1 VLDTDA
7 AHHPDLYW
15 ALRGGG
21 GGQFGIVTSLR
32 LRTHPTRPVYVFF
45 LHWPWR
51 QAAAVVRGWQ
61 GWAPTAPDA
70 LWSNLH
76 DYQRT
81 RIEVFLNP
89 DMDPFGAGYHITQS
103 KLALGLG
110 GFWGQGFMQRMQS
123 PAEFVPEKHTDF
135 IASIIGEE
143 WGFAGLLFLIAIYAL
158 LILTMMRMASRCQN
172 RFARLAIAGSAM
184 TFFIYVFINLAMV
197 TGLVP
202 VVGIPLPLVSYG
214 GTSMMTLMVGLG
226 LAMSGYVHGREGGQ
240 GANGPF

>member
-1 VLDTDA
+1 
-7 AHHPDLYW
+7 
-15 ALRGGG
+15 
-21 GGQFGIVTSLR
+21 
-32 LRTHPTRPVYVFF
+32 
-45 LHWPWR
+45 
-51 QAAAVVRGWQ
+51 
-61 GWAPTAPDA
+61 
-70 LWSNLH
+70 
-76 DYQRT
+76 
-81 RIEVFLNP
+81 
-89 DMDPFGAGYHITQS
+89 MDPFGAGYHITQS

-110 GFWGQGFMQRMQS
+110 GLSGQGFMQRMQS

-158 LILTMMRMASRCQN
+158 LILMMMRMASRCQN

-226 LAMSGYVHGREGGQ
+226 LAMSGYVHGRDAGQ
-240 GANGPF
+240 GANRPVLIALLTGASVRQAALGKGVDRRACRCYALQPRGPYSGPFASSRLRTLCLTLRPAGWVISSVGRAADS